1 MAKQMAKTTT
11 ISPPANNKPASDN
24 ASNKNDWRVLILAPS
39 GRDAQLVSGALTDLG
54 LSCHICTNAA
64 DIVAELNSGAAAAV
78 ISEEALGETEI
89 ESIASALKRQPPWSD
104 FPIIV
109 MTGGGEP
116 NRASRRLALMRIPLD
131 NLTLQERPLRAVTL
145 ISSVQSALRAREK
158 QYEVR
163 DHLAELQSREE
174 AVRRAEEQFRQLAD
188 AMPQLAWIADAEG
201 KSLWFNQGWYLYTG
215 KTFEQLR
222 GSGWQSLH
230 DPNILPEVLKRW
242 QDCIRKRVPFEME
255 FPLLGADGRFR
266 WFLTRI
272 TPVQDQQRKVSRW
285 LGTSTDIHVQ
295 REAREM
301 LRSNQERLEA
311 EVAKRTAA
319 LRQLSTKL
327 MHAQDEERRR
337 LAREL
342 HDSMGQY
349 LAAMS
354 MSLAAIVSDTPSID
368 KKRSDDLQNIIQLC
382 LSETRTLSHLLHPPL
397 LDEVGLKSA
406 MKWFVEEFGNRSGI
420 NVTLTCESQHR
431 LPTLV
436 ETMLFR
442 IIQEA
447 LTNIHKHSGSTTA
460 EVSLRANHSRVVL
473 EVNDHG
479 KGMPK
484 ELLERAGSRGSVAG
498 VGLAGMRER
507 VCEIGG
513 DFDLQSGPQ
522 GTSIRVSIPVALAA

>member
-1 MAKQMAKTTT
+1 M
-11 ISPPANNKPASDN
+11 SPQTKA
-24 ASNKNDWRVLILAPS
+24 KNDARVLILAPS
-39 GRDAQLVSGALTDLG
+39 GRDAHLISAALTEVG
-54 LSCHICTNAA
+54 MCCHVCTDASA
-64 DIVAELNSGAAAAV
+64 LVRELQDGAAAAV
-78 ISEEALGETEI
+78 IGEEALGNTEI
-89 ESIASALKRQPPWSD
+89 QSIASALERQPPWSD

-116 NRASRRLALMRIPLD
+116 NRASRQLALMRVSLGNI
-131 NLTLQERPLRAVTL
+131 TLQERPLRAVTL
-145 ISSVQSALRAREK
+145 VSSVQSALRAREK

-163 DHLAELQSREE
+163 DHLAEIRSRED
-174 AVRRAEEQFRQLAD
+174 ALRRAEEQFRELAN
-188 AMPQLAWIADAEG
+188 AMPQLAWIADGEG

-215 KTFEQLR
+215 KTFEQLQ

-230 DPNILPEVLKRW
+230 DPKILPDVLKRW
-242 QDCIRKRVPFEME
+242 QDCIRNGVPFEME
-255 FPLLGADGRFR
+255 FPLLGADGGFR

-272 TPVQDQQRKVSRW
+272 TPVRDLQGKISRW

-301 LRSNQERLEA
+301 LKSNQERLEA
-311 EVAKRTAA
+311 EVGKRTAA

-327 MHAQDEERRR
+327 MRAQDEERRR

-354 MSLAAIVSDTPSID
+354 MSLAALVSDTPSID

-397 LDEVGLKSA
+397 LDEVGLNSA
-406 MKWFVEEFGNRSGI
+406 MKWFVEEFGKRSGI
-420 NVTLTCESQHR
+420 RVSLVCECQQR

-442 IIQEA
+442 VIQEA
-447 LTNIHKHSGSTTA
+447 LTNIHKHSGSPTA
-460 EVSLRANHSRVVL
+460 EVSLRTNHSTVVL
-473 EVNDHG
+473 EVTDQG

-484 ELLERAGSRGSVAG
+484 ELLERAGNRTSAAG
-498 VGLAGMRER
+498 VGLTGMRER
-507 VCEIGG
+507 VGEIGG
-513 DFDLQSGPQ
+513 DFHLQSGPQ
-522 GTSIRVSIPVALAA
+522 GTRIRVSIPVTVAA

>member
-1 MAKQMAKTTT
+1 M
-11 ISPPANNKPASDN
+11 ILSSDKD
-24 ASNKNDWRVLILAPS
+24 SRVLIVAPS
-39 GRDAQLVSGALTDLG
+39 GRDAELVSAALADVG
-54 LSCHICTNAA
+54 MSCHVCSSPAQ
-64 DIVAELNSGAAAAV
+64 IVDELKLGAAAVV
-78 ISEEALGETEI
+78 ISEEALGEEEI
-89 ESIASALKRQPPWSD
+89 QKIASALESQPPWSD
-104 FPIIV
+104 LPIIV

-116 NRASRRLALMRIPLD
+116 NRTTRRLARMRIPLG
-131 NLTLQERPLRAVTL
+131 NVTLQERPLRAVTL
-145 ISSVQSALRAREK
+145 VSSVQSALRAREK

-174 AVRRAEEQFRQLAD
+174 AVRRAEEQFRQLAN
-188 AMPQLAWIADAEG
+188 AMPQLAWIADADG
-201 KSLWFNQGWYLYTG
+201 KSLWYNDGWYLYTG
-215 KTFEQLR
+215 KTFAELA
-222 GSGWQSLH
+222 GSGWQSVH
-230 DPNILPEVLKRW
+230 NPNILPEVLNRW
-242 QDCIRKRVPFEME
+242 QDCIRRGSRFEME
-255 FPLLGADGRFR
+255 FPLRGADGHYR

-272 TPVQDQQRKVSRW
+272 TPVNDNQRESGRW

-301 LRSNQERLEA
+301 LRSNQERLES

-327 MHAQDEERRR
+327 MRAQDEERRR

-354 MSLAAIVSDTPSID
+354 MSLAALVADTPSID
-368 KKRSDDLQNIIQLC
+368 KRRTDDLQNIIQLC
-382 LSETRTLSHLLHPPL
+382 LSETRTMSHLLHPPL
-397 LDEVGLKSA
+397 LDEIGLNSA
-406 MKWFVEEFGNRSGI
+406 MKWFVEEFGKRSGI
-420 NVTLTCESQHR
+420 RVKLTSECSYR

-442 IIQEA
+442 VVQEA
-447 LTNIHKHSGSTTA
+447 LTNIHKHSGSATA
-460 EVSLRANHSRVVL
+460 EVLLHTAEGDVVL
-473 EVNDHG
+473 EVNDQG

-484 ELLERAGSRGSVAG
+484 ELLERAGNRGSVAG

-513 DFDLQSGPQ
+513 EFRLQSSPE
-522 GTSIRVSIPVALAA
+522 GTTIRVSIPVAVAA